1 MTKRIRRKFRHNGKS
16 TIQLKWRLY
25 YVQQKQGFGAYK
37 KKSDRQLKEGGSMKI
52 GIIGAGRVGCSI
64 GRYMKE
70 KGARLAGYYD
80 VDSAA
85 AKEAA
90 EFTKTEIFG
99 SLCHL
104 AENSE
109 IIFITTPDSYII
121 PVWNKLKKLSLKD
134 QIICHCSGALSSDSF
149 SGSEHMEVSC
159 CSIHPMLPF
168 SNRFSSFEQLNNAFF
183 TVEGQEHAVKVISEL
198 FRSFGNE
205 ICCIDGAKKAKYHA
219 AASILSNQVIAVLD
233 MGYSLLEECGF
244 SRDDA
249 VCATAQLVRRN
260 IENVISSGCSKALTG
275 PIERGDVQTV
285 QKHISCLD
293 EQDVKL
299 YKLLGKK
306 LVKIAENKNPDKDY
320 KEMEDLLD
328 D

>member
-1 MTKRIRRKFRHNGKS
+1 
-16 TIQLKWRLY
+16 
-25 YVQQKQGFGAYK
+25 
-37 KKSDRQLKEGGSMKI
+37 MKI

-64 GRYMKE
+64 GRYLKE

-85 AKEAA
+85 AKETA
-90 EFTKTEIFG
+90 EYTKTEIFE
-99 SLCHL
+99 SISHL
-104 AENSE
+104 AEDSE

-121 PVWNKLKKLSLKD
+121 PVWNELKTLSLKN

-168 SNRFSSFEQLNNAFF
+168 SNKFSSFEQLNNAFF
-183 TVEGQEHAVKVISEL
+183 TIEGQEYAVKIMTEL
-198 FRSFGNE
+198 FNSFGNE
-205 ICCIDGAKKAKYHA
+205 LCHIDGAQKAKYHA

-244 SRDDA
+244 SRSEA
-249 VCATAQLVRRN
+249 LKATSQLVRRN
-260 IENVISSGCSKALTG
+260 MENVISCDCAGALTG

-285 QKHISCLD
+285 QKHIACLD
-293 EQDVKL
+293 NKEDIEL
-299 YKLLGKK
+299 YKMLGKK
-306 LVKIAENKNPDKDY
+306 LVKIAEKKNPDRDY
-320 KEMEDLLD
+320 KKMEDLLNN
-328 D
+328 